1 MIKDILLTAIA
12 VASGYLLGSIPP
24 AYIIG
29 RLKKG
34 IDIREV
40 GSRNLGAMNV
50 FYNVGFWYGIIVLVA
65 DIGKGAL
72 AVILARL
79 IGAPLL
85 GQMLAGVVSVLGH
98 SFTIFLKFRGGK
110 GGATC
115 IGVLLAFMPW
125 GAPFYL
131 AVFGLTM
138 LLTHFP
144 TLSYSLAF
152 AAFFGVAI
160 FLYHSWQFLAFSIA
174 LLLIPVIR
182 YIPRVFEMKTKGGSW
197 GHVVVRKSLKDRL

>member
-1 MIKDILLTAIA
+1 MIREIWVSAIA
-12 VASGYLLGSIPP
+12 ILIAYLLGSIPP
-24 AYIIG
+24 AYIVG
-29 RLKKG
+29 RLVKR

-50 FYNVGFWYGIIVLVA
+50 FYNVGFPYGIVVLAA
-65 DIGKGAL
+65 DIGKGIA
-72 AVILARL
+72 AVIVARL

-85 GQMLAGVVSVLGH
+85 GQMLAGAMSVLGH

-131 AVFGLTM
+131 AIFGLTM

-160 FLYHSWQFLAFSIA
+160 FWYHSWQYLVFSIA

-182 YIPRVFEMKTKGGSW
+182 YIPRVVEMKTKGGTW

>member
-1 MIKDILLTAIA
+1 MIKDVSLTAIA
-12 VASGYLLGSIPP
+12 LVLAYLLGSIPP

-29 RLKKG
+29 RLVKR

-50 FYNVGFWYGIIVLVA
+50 FYSVGFWYGIIVLA
-65 DIGKGAL
+65 TDIGKGIA
-72 AVILARL
+72 AVIVARL

-85 GQMLAGVVSVLGH
+85 GQMLAGAVSVLGH

-131 AVFGLTM
+131 VIFGLTM
-138 LLTHFP
+138 LFTHFP

-160 FLYHSWQFLAFSIA
+160 FWYHSWQYLVFSIV
-174 LLLIPVIR
+174 LLLIPIIR
-182 YIPRVFEMKTKGGSW
+182 YVPRVFEMRAKGGSW
-197 GHVVVRKSLKDRL
+197 EHVVVRKSLKDRL

>member
-1 MIKDILLTAIA
+1 MIREILLTAIA
-12 VASGYLLGSIPP
+12 IVFAYLIGSIPP

-65 DIGKGAL
+65 DIGKGIF
-72 AVILARL
+72 AVILSRL

-98 SFTIFLKFRGGK
+98 SFTVFLKFRGGK

-152 AAFFGVAI
+152 AAFFGVAV
-160 FLYHSWQFLAFSIA
+160 FWYHSWQYLVFSIA
-174 LLLIPVIR
+174 LLLIPIIR
-182 YIPRVFEMKTKGGSW
+182 YIPRVFEMKAKGGSW